1 MAPNP
6 HKRNRSRA
14 VIQRYEPKVRLDR
27 LATHP
32 ENPRQGDVAAIAASI
47 ETNGFYGAVV
57 AQKSSGHVL
66 AGNHRLL
73 AARERG
79 DKTLPVIW
87 IDVDDDRARR
97 ILLADNRT
105 SDIGVYDDQTLLDLL
120 VELSETDAHLEGT
133 GYTTDDLEAMLGDL
147 AGDDPD
153 EQLGDT
159 DDIPEPPAP
168 KTVRGDVWLCGPH
181 RVMCGNSTIP
191 TDVEQLLD
199 GARPDMVWTDPPY
212 GVSYVGKTKDR
223 MTISNDGADEFEAVL
238 DGAFDSILTAARPGA
253 PVYVAAPAGPAGVSF
268 AQKLL
273 DRGLFRQR
281 LVWVKNT
288 LVLGHSDYHYRHED
302 IYLGYTPAP
311 KGSGVLGRRGGSWC
325 GDNSQTSVLEH
336 DKPAR
341 SDEHPTTKPVDLIV
355 ACLRNHRG
363 DTVLDLFG
371 GSGSTLVAAHTLRR
385 QAFLME
391 LDPRFVDVICRR
403 WQRLTGSEPVHATTG
418 RAHNFDR

>member
-1 MAPNP
+1 M
-6 HKRNRSRA
+6 
-14 VIQRYEPKVRLDR
+14 IQRYEPKVRLDR

-168 KTVRGDVWLCGPH
+168 TTVRGDVWLCGPH

-281 LVWVKNT
+281 LVWVKNA

-311 KGSGVLGRRGGSWC
+311 KGSGVLGRGGGVLVRRQLANQC
-325 GDNSQTSVLEH
+325 ARIRQTSPIRRTPNNETRRPDRRVSPQPPRRHSPRPLRWIRIH
-336 DKPAR
+336 AR
-341 SDEHPTTKPVDLIV
+341 SRPHTAPTSVPHGTRPKVRGRDLSPLATTHRQRTSPRYDRPGTQLRPVD
-355 ACLRNHRG
+355 AR
-363 DTVLDLFG
+363 
-371 GSGSTLVAAHTLRR
+371 SA
-385 QAFLME
+385 
-391 LDPRFVDVICRR
+391 
-403 WQRLTGSEPVHATTG
+403 
-418 RAHNFDR
+418 

>member
-79 DKTLPVIW
+79 D
-87 IDVDDDRARR
+87 
-97 ILLADNRT
+97 
-105 SDIGVYDDQTLLDLL
+105 
-120 VELSETDAHLEGT
+120 
-133 GYTTDDLEAMLGDL
+133 
-147 AGDDPD
+147 
-153 EQLGDT
+153 
-159 DDIPEPPAP
+159 
-168 KTVRGDVWLCGPH
+168 
-181 RVMCGNSTIP
+181 
-191 TDVEQLLD
+191 
-199 GARPDMVWTDPPY
+199 
-212 GVSYVGKTKDR
+212 
-223 MTISNDGADEFEAVL
+223 
-238 DGAFDSILTAARPGA
+238 
-253 PVYVAAPAGPAGVSF
+253 
-268 AQKLL
+268 
-273 DRGLFRQR
+273 
-281 LVWVKNT
+281 
-288 LVLGHSDYHYRHED
+288 
-302 IYLGYTPAP
+302 
-311 KGSGVLGRRGGSWC
+311 
-325 GDNSQTSVLEH
+325 
-336 DKPAR
+336 
-341 SDEHPTTKPVDLIV
+341 
-355 ACLRNHRG
+355 
-363 DTVLDLFG
+363 TVLDLFG